1 MNLSNITAEL
11 AYELV
16 HTGAWTVAEFQAW
29 HIFKL
34 KEADNSIE
42 TYKEAY
48 GRSETTLDS
57 ETDNGTDKYFVEAYE
72 VAFGYFPSLVQGKQV
87 KFFNEVVNLCKRI
100 ALDPMTYDE
109 TECGDDVARDIVEE
123 LGRLCVKGD

>member
-1 MNLSNITAEL
+1 MNLSCITAEL

-34 KEADNSIE
+34 QEADN
-42 TYKEAY
+42 
-48 GRSETTLDS
+48 R

-72 VAFGYFPSLVQGKQV
+72 EAFGYFPSLVQGKQV
-87 KFFNEVVNLCKRI
+87 KFFNAVVNLCKNV

-109 TECGDDVARDIVEE
+109 TECGDDVARDIGMAIDN
-123 LGRLCVKGD
+123 LRVKED

>member
-1 MNLSNITAEL
+1 MNLDRVTAEL
-11 AYELV
+11 AYDLV
-16 HTGAWTVAEFQAW
+16 QREVWTVAEFQAW
-29 HIFKL
+29 HLFKL

-57 ETDNGTDKYFVEAYE
+57 ETDNGIDKYFVEAYE
-72 VAFGYFPSLVQGKQV
+72 EAFGYFPSLVQGNQV
-87 KFFNEVVNLCKRI
+87 KFFNAVVNLCKRVT
-100 ALDPMTYDE
+100 LDPMTYDA

-123 LGRLCVKGD
+123 LGRLCVKC

>member
-1 MNLSNITAEL
+1 MNLDRVTAEL
-11 AYELV
+11 AYDLV
-16 HTGAWTVAEFQAW
+16 QREVWTVAEFQAW

-34 KEADNSIE
+34 KEVDNSIE

-72 VAFGYFPSLVQGKQV
+72 EAFGYFPSLVQGKQV
-87 KFFNEVVNLCKRI
+87 KFFNAVVNLCKRVT
-100 ALDPMTYDE
+100 LDPMTYDE
-109 TECGDDVARDIVEE
+109 TECGFDVACDIGMAIDN
-123 LGRLCVKGD
+123 LRVKED